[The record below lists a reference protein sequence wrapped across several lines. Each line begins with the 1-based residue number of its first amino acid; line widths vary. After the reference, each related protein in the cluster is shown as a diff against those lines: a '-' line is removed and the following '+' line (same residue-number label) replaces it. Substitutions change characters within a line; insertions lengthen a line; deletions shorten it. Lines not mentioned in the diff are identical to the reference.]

1 MAKKKAAAGKSP
13 KPKKAAKFGAGKK
26 ASRPLKKPV
35 SSKAKKAVKP
45 VKKAAKPAKK
55 AAKPVKKIAKKPAPK
70 KVVKKAAAKPAK
82 KTAPVKAKK
91 AAKPAAKTPAKK
103 AAVKTV
109 KAVRAAKPVKKV
121 EPKAVAVKKEVK
133 VEAKPEPKAAAKPV
147 QSAQPKQWQRQ
158 ERYDN
163 QKNRNKLS
171 PEKQAAALKK
181 AQEKVEK
188 AVAKY
193 KATSNIAE
201 EISKLLPKE
210 NIIMKEASGRRFFTE
225 RLDKNVVLPNLI
237 EIQIDS
243 YRWFLEDGIR
253 ELLDEISPIQ
263 DFSGKKLE
271 LHFLE
276 HSIGDPKYDF
286 ETCKQKNLTYEAPL
300 KVHVQLINKES
311 GEIKEQDV
319 FLGGIPLMTN
329 RGTFIINGIERVVV
343 SQLVRSPG
351 VFFSRNALAM
361 GMHNAKIIPKRGAWL
376 ELETDKKGI
385 ITVKIDR
392 KRKIPITSLLR
403 VFGYETDQSIL
414 DLFKDIK
421 KQPERDYILNT
432 LQKDGAKTT
441 DEAYQSIYRKIR
453 PGDLATPENAKS
465 LIQSMFFDYR
475 KYDMGPVAR
484 YKLNKRFK
492 LNTPNKIEFH
502 TFQVADLIEI
512 VKHLV
517 KLNNGEIQPDDID
530 HLSNRRVRA
539 VGELVQNK
547 FRVGLLRTDRI
558 AKDRMTVMDLET
570 VTPTQLINSRPITAA
585 LREFYASSQLSQ
597 FMDQTNPL
605 AELAH
610 KRRLSAM
617 GPGGLSR
624 ERASF
629 DVRDVH
635 PSHYGRI
642 CPISTPEGPNI
653 GLVVHLGTYARV
665 NKYGFIETPFR
676 EVSHICK
683 NSAKE
688 LEGRTLGEDL
698 TNPKTRKLVAKA
710 GTKIDG
716 KLAKEIEKLD
726 LEQVTVKPYITS
738 NIRYYDADEERG
750 LVIAQANTELNELGE
765 IQPSGVSAR
774 LNGEPNTVDAIEVTH
789 IDVSPKQIISE
800 TTALIPFLEHDDNTR
815 ASMGSNMQRQA
826 VSLLQPKAPVVGTGM
841 EEIVAKSSGQVT
853 LAEDNG
859 TISYVD
865 ASQIVA
871 IYDNGRK
878 ATYRLYNYERSNQ
891 GTCIHQRARVSKGQ
905 RIHRGDVLAD
915 GAATENGEIALGRNL
930 LVAYMSWQGFNFE
943 DAVIVSERV
952 VKNGIF
958 DSVHIETFTIDVRD
972 TKLGPEIIT
981 RDIPNVGEVRLK
993 DLDDNGI
1000 VRIGATVHEGDILTG
1015 KITPKG
1021 ETELTAEERLLRAI
1035 FGDKARDV
1043 KDTSLR
1049 LPGGEGGKVV
1059 GVQIFSRKNGD
1070 ELPTGVN
1077 QQIKVSVAQTRKIS
1091 IGDKVAGRHGNKG
1104 VISIIVPDEDMPFLP
1119 DGTHVDIVLNPLG
1132 VSSRMNIGQILETHL
1147 GWAADKMGFKV
1158 ATPALNGITTDQITE
1173 MLEKSKLPVN
1183 GKIQLFDGLTGEPFD
1198 RESTVGITYIM
1209 KLSHLIED
1217 KIHARSVGP
1226 YSLVTQQPLGGKA
1239 QHGGQRFGEMEVW
1252 ALEAYGAAHTLQEML
1267 TIKSDDV
1274 YGRAKAYE
1282 SIVKGEAIRKPR
1294 TPESFNVLVKEL
1306 QSLGLSVKLMA
1317 TEKAPLLHEDDQY
1330 TIEQALTEESQV
1342 LKEAPEDQKDVD
1354 PEVEDLLGKE
1364 VVEPV
1369 ASEGGTKVIDAEEE
1383 FLEEKAEEELTPVE
1397 MLEDE
1402 PSEEDLRAEEE
1413 RLKSE
1418 EN

>member
-1 MAKKKAAAGKSP
+1 MAKKAIAAKKTSTKKKAAKSSVP
-13 KPKKAAKFGAGKK
+13 ASKKKPVASKVKIKKPIKQKPAAKKTAKPIPKKAVVKAVKK
-26 ASRPLKKPV
+26 APAKKVIAKKVAKAKPIKKVIAKKPV
-35 SSKAKKAVKP
+35 
-45 VKKAAKPAKK
+45 K
-55 AAKPVKKIAKKPAPK
+55 AAKPVKIVKPAAVAKVQKKPEAPKVQAPAPK
-70 KVVKKAAAKPAK
+70 APIVQEKRQETKPSFN
-82 KTAPVKAKK
+82 
-91 AAKPAAKTPAKK
+91 KPAAKFMTKESTKK
-103 AAVKTV
+103 AFSKEPSGKKYGLTPEQQV
-109 KAVRAAKPVKKV
+109 KAV
-121 EPKAVAVKKEVK
+121 
-133 VEAKPEPKAAAKPV
+133 
-147 QSAQPKQWQRQ
+147 Q
-158 ERYDN
+158 
-163 QKNRNKLS
+163 
-171 PEKQAAALKK
+171 K
-181 AQEKVEK
+181 AQEKVGK
-188 AVAKY
+188 AVAKF
-193 KATSNIAE
+193 KATSTITE
-201 EISKLLPKE
+201 DIEKLLPKE
-210 NIIMKEASGRRFFTE
+210 NIVMRETSGRKFYAE
-225 RLDKNVVLPNLI
+225 RIDKDVVLPNLI

-243 YRWFLEDGIR
+243 YRWFLEEGIR

-276 HSIGDPKYDF
+276 HSIGDPKNDP
-286 ETCKQKNLTYEAPL
+286 EICKNKNLTYEAPL

-329 RGTFIINGIERVVV
+329 HGTFIVNGIERVVV

-351 VFFSRNALAM
+351 VFFSKNALTA

-376 ELETDKKGI
+376 ELETDKKGV

-403 VFGYETDQSIL
+403 VFGYNTDEAIL
-414 DLFKDIK
+414 NLFNDVTLD
-421 KQPERDYILNT
+421 PEHNYILNT
-432 LQKDGAKTT
+432 LEKDSAKAV
-441 DEAYQSIYRKIR
+441 DEAYQSIYKKIR

-484 YKLNKRFK
+484 YKLNKRF
-492 LNTPNKIEFH
+492 NINVPNKIEFH
-502 TFQVADLIEI
+502 TFQVADLVEI
-512 VKHLV
+512 LKHLI
-517 KLNNGEIQPDDID
+517 KLNNGQAQPDDID

-570 VTPTQLINSRPITAA
+570 VTPTQLVNSRPITAA

-635 PSHYGRI
+635 TSHYGRI

-665 NKYGFIETPFR
+665 NKYGFIETPYR
-676 EVSHICK
+676 EVSHICANK
-683 NSAKE
+683 VKD
-688 LEGRTLGEDL
+688 LTGRTITEDII
-698 TNPKTRKLVAKA
+698 NPKTKKLVAKN
-710 GTKIDG
+710 GTVIDE
-716 KLAKEIEKLD
+716 KLAKEIEKID
-726 LEQVTVKPYITS
+726 IEKIAVKPHITEKM
-738 NIRYYDADEERG
+738 RYYDADEERG
-750 LVIAQANTELNELGE
+750 LIIAQANTELDEKGQ
-765 IQPSGVSAR
+765 IISAIASAR
-774 LNGEPNTVDAIEVTH
+774 LNGEPSPVNSEEVTH

-826 VSLLQPKAPVVGTGM
+826 VSLLTPQAPIVGTGM
-841 EEIVAKSSGQVT
+841 EEIVAKSSGQVM

-859 TISYVD
+859 VVSYVD
-865 ASQIVA
+865 ATQIVV

-878 ATYRLYNYERSNQ
+878 ATYNLITYERSNQ
-891 GTCIHQRARVSKGQ
+891 GTCIHQRVRVSKGQ
-905 RIHRGDVLAD
+905 KVRRGDVLGD
-915 GAATENGEIALGRNL
+915 GAAIDNGEIALGRNL
-930 LVAYMSWQGFNFE
+930 LAAYMAWQGFNFE
-943 DAVIVSERV
+943 DAVIISSRV
-952 VKNGIF
+952 VKDGFF
-958 DSVHIETFTIDVRD
+958 DSVHIETFTVDVRD

-981 RDIPNVGEVRLK
+981 RDIPNVGEARLK
-993 DLDDNGI
+993 DLDENGV
-1000 VRIGATVHEGDILTG
+1000 VRIGATVHEGDILVG

-1049 LPGGEGGKVV
+1049 LPGGEGGKIV
-1059 GVQIFSRKNGD
+1059 GVQVFSRKNGD
-1070 ELPTGVN
+1070 ELTTGVN

-1104 VISIIVPDEDMPFLP
+1104 VISIIVPEEDMPFLP
-1119 DGTHVDIVLNPLG
+1119 DGTPMDIILNPLG
-1132 VSSRMNIGQILETHL
+1132 VSSRMNIGQILETHI
-1147 GWAADKMGFKV
+1147 GWAAKKLGIKV
-1158 ATPALNGITTDQITE
+1158 ATPALNGISTDKITE
-1173 MLEKSKLPVN
+1173 LLKEAKLPES
-1183 GKIQLFDGLTGEPFD
+1183 GKIQLYDGVTGEAFD
-1198 RESTVGITYIM
+1198 RETTVGIAYIM

-1306 QSLGLSVKLMA
+1306 QSLGLSVKLFS
-1317 TEKAPLLHEDDQY
+1317 TEKAPLLHEEDEY
-1330 TIEQALTEESQV
+1330 TIEQAITEETQV
-1342 LKEAPEDQKDVD
+1342 LKEAPEAQTDVD
-1354 PEVEDLLGKE
+1354 PEVKELLEKQL
-1364 VVEPV
+1364 VEPV
-1369 ASEGGTKVIDAEEE
+1369 ASEDGVKVIDEEDE
-1383 FLEEKAEEELTPVE
+1383 FMEEKADEENTPVE
-1397 MLEDE
+1397 MLDAE
-1402 PSEEDLRAEEE
+1402 PSEEELRAEEE
-1413 RLKSE
+1413 RMSQDE
-1418 EN
+1418 

>member
-1 MAKKKAAAGKSP
+1 MAQKKKAVKSSKKKAAVQVAE
-13 KPKKAAKFGAGKK
+13 
-26 ASRPLKKPV
+26 
-35 SSKAKKAVKP
+35 
-45 VKKAAKPAKK
+45 
-55 AAKPVKKIAKKPAPK
+55 
-70 KVVKKAAAKPAK
+70 
-82 KTAPVKAKK
+82 
-91 AAKPAAKTPAKK
+91 KTPKK
-103 AAVKTV
+103 AAVKT
-109 KAVRAAKPVKKV
+109 KKPAAKKITPVKKNSLKETV
-121 EPKAVAVKKEVK
+121 PAQKTKAAPKATQKVKKV
-133 VEAKPEPKAAAKPV
+133 AP
-147 QSAQPKQWQRQ
+147 
-158 ERYDN
+158 
-163 QKNRNKLS
+163 QKNTPTKKEES
-171 PEKQAAALKK
+171 KPAPKVTQPESKKK
-181 AQEKVEK
+181 ASKGVQFKS
-188 AVAKY
+188 
-193 KATSNIAE
+193 TQTLTE

-210 NIIMKEASGRRFFTE
+210 NIIMKEASGRKFFSE
-225 RLDKNVVLPNLI
+225 RLDKNIVLPNLI
-237 EIQIDS
+237 EVQIDS
-243 YRWFLEDGIR
+243 YRWFLQEGIR
-253 ELLDEISPIQ
+253 ELLDEISPIS

-271 LHFLE
+271 LQFLE
-276 HSIGDPKYDF
+276 HSIGEPKYDP
-286 ETCKQKNLTYEAPL
+286 ETCKFKNLTYEAPL

-329 RGTFIINGIERVVV
+329 KGTFIINGIERVVV

-351 VFFSRNALAM
+351 VFFSKNSLAPDY
-361 GMHNAKIIPKRGAWL
+361 HNAKIIPKRGAWL
-376 ELETDKKGI
+376 EIETDKKGI

-403 VFGYETDQSIL
+403 VFGYSTDEAML
-414 DLFKDIK
+414 KLFEDVTVDK
-421 KQPERDYILNT
+421 EHDYIGKT
-432 LQKDGAKTT
+432 LDKDSAQTE
-441 DEAYQSIYRKIR
+441 DEAYQSIYKKIR

-484 YKLNKRFK
+484 YKLNKRFGVNVP
-492 LNTPNKIEFH
+492 NTKEYH
-502 TFQVADLIEI
+502 TFQVSDLVEI
-512 VKHLV
+512 VKYLIR
-517 KLNNGEIQPDDID
+517 LNNKEFMPDDID

-570 VTPTQLINSRPITAA
+570 ITPTQLINSRPITAA
-585 LREFYASSQLSQ
+585 LREFFASSQLSQ

-653 GLVVHLGTYARV
+653 GLVVHLATYSRV

-676 EVSHICK
+676 EVAHFVPNKASK
-683 NSAKE
+683 
-688 LEGRTLGEDL
+688 LEGRTVMEDVI
-698 TNPKTRKLVAKA
+698 NPKTKKVVAKV
-710 GTKIDG
+710 GTRVDE
-716 KLAKEIEKLD
+716 KLAKEMEKLE
-726 LEQVTVKPYITS
+726 LEKITVLPYITE
-738 NIRYYDADEERG
+738 NIRYYDADEEKG
-750 LVIAQANTELNELGE
+750 LTIAQANTELDEKGQ
-765 IQPSGVSAR
+765 IIISRVSAR
-774 LNGEPNTVDAIEVTH
+774 QNGEPTIVNAEEITH

-826 VSLLQPKAPVVGTGM
+826 VSLINPKAPVVGTGM
-841 EEIVAKSSGQVT
+841 EELVAKSSGQVL

-859 TISYVD
+859 TVSYLD
-865 ASQIVA
+865 AEQITV
-871 IYDNGRK
+871 IYDNGKK
-878 ATYRLYNYERSNQ
+878 ATYKLLNYERSNQ
-891 GTCIHQRARVSKGQ
+891 GTCIHQRARVNKGQ
-905 RIHRGDVLAD
+905 RVSRGDVLAD
-915 GAATENGEIALGRNL
+915 GAATEHGELALGRNL
-930 LVAYMSWQGFNFE
+930 LVAYMAWQGFNFE
-943 DAVIVSERV
+943 DAVIISDAV
-952 VKNGIF
+952 VKDGVF
-958 DSVHIETFTIDVRD
+958 DSVHIETFTVDVRD

-981 RDIPNVGEVRLK
+981 RDIPNVGEARLK
-993 DLDDNGI
+993 DLDENGI
-1000 VRIGATVHEGDILTG
+1000 VRIGASVHEGDILVG

-1049 LPGGEGGKVV
+1049 LPGGEGGKIVA
-1059 GVQIFSRKNGD
+1059 VQIFSRKNGD

-1104 VISIIVPDEDMPFLP
+1104 VVSIIVPREDMPFLP
-1119 DGTHVDIVLNPLG
+1119 DGTPVDVVLNPLG
-1132 VSSRMNIGQILETHL
+1132 VSSRMNIGQILETHI
-1147 GWAADKMGFKV
+1147 GWAASKMGITV
-1158 ATPALNGITTDQITE
+1158 ATPALNGIHTDQITK
-1173 MLEKSKLPVN
+1173 LLKDSKLPED
-1183 GKIQLFDGLTGEPFD
+1183 GKIQLYDGLTGQPFD
-1198 RESTVGITYIM
+1198 RKTTVGITYIM

-1252 ALEAYGAAHTLQEML
+1252 ALEAYGAAHTLQEIL

-1274 YGRAKAYE
+1274 FGRAKAYE

-1306 QSLGLSVKLMA
+1306 QSLGLSVKLLA
-1317 TEKAPLLHEDDQY
+1317 TERAKLLQEEDEYTLDQ
-1330 TIEQALTEESQV
+1330 TLVEEMPMMKEESIGV
-1342 LKEAPEDQKDVD
+1342 SALDTEVEKMLEDEEVGVDEKVSGMKVANEEEMEMEEKSDEIEA
-1354 PEVEDLLGKE
+1354 VEDLLPDVNVEALDEEPDDAALKALE
-1364 VVEPV
+1364 V
-1369 ASEGGTKVIDAEEE
+1369 EEE
-1383 FLEEKAEEELTPVE
+1383 IEE
-1397 MLEDE
+1397 
-1402 PSEEDLRAEEE
+1402 
-1413 RLKSE
+1413 
-1418 EN
+1418 

>member
-1 MAKKKAAAGKSP
+1 MPKKKTT
-13 KPKKAAKFGAGKK
+13 
-26 ASRPLKKPV
+26 KKPV
-35 SSKAKKAVKP
+35 KTPITKAKKPASKSAAPKKKTSTKKTVSAASKKTNKKVTKP
-45 VKKAAKPAKK
+45 ATKKQTKAADKTESVNKEVKTAKKPAKK
-55 AAKPVKKIAKKPAPK
+55 ETPTTTKEASKKNDHGTT
-70 KVVKKAAAKPAK
+70 AK
-82 KTAPVKAKK
+82 KTSAPTKK
-91 AAKPAAKTPAKK
+91 STKT
-103 AAVKTV
+103 
-109 KAVRAAKPVKKV
+109 
-121 EPKAVAVKKEVK
+121 
-133 VEAKPEPKAAAKPV
+133 
-147 QSAQPKQWQRQ
+147 
-158 ERYDN
+158 
-163 QKNRNKLS
+163 
-171 PEKQAAALKK
+171 ALKFK
-181 AQEKVEK
+181 S
-188 AVAKY
+188 
-193 KATSNIAE
+193 TSTIIE
-201 EISKLLPKE
+201 EIDRLLPKE
-210 NIIMKEASGRRFFTE
+210 NIFIKEASKRKFYTE
-225 RLDKNVVLPNLI
+225 RLDKDVTLPNLI
-237 EIQIDS
+237 EVQIDS
-243 YRWFLEDGIR
+243 YRWFLQEGIR
-253 ELLDEISPIQ
+253 ELLDEITPII

-271 LHFLE
+271 LHFLD
-276 HSIGDPKYDF
+276 HSIGDPKYDA
-286 ETCKQKNLTYEAPL
+286 ETCKVKNLTYDAPL

-319 FLGGIPLMTN
+319 FLGGVPLMTE

-351 VFFSRNALAM
+351 VFFSRNSLAP

-376 ELETDKKGI
+376 EIETDKKRI

-392 KRKIPITSLLR
+392 KRKIHITALLR
-403 VFGYETDQSIL
+403 IFGHKTDKEIL
-414 DLFKDIK
+414 ELFRDII
-421 KQPERDYILNT
+421 QDPEHDYIFNT
-432 LQKDGAKTT
+432 LEKDPAKTE
-441 DEAYQSIYRKIR
+441 DEAYQSIYKKIR
-453 PGDLATPENAKS
+453 PGDLATPENAKN

-492 LNTPNKIEFH
+492 IDTPNKKDHH
-502 TFQVADLIEI
+502 TFQIKDLMEI
-512 VKHLV
+512 IKHLIR
-517 KLNNGEIQPDDID
+517 LNNNELAPDDID

-585 LREFYASSQLSQ
+585 LREFFASSQLSQ

-635 PSHYGRI
+635 TSHYGRI

-653 GLVVHLGTYARV
+653 GLVVHLGSYARV

-676 EVSHICK
+676 EVAHSCK
-683 NSAKE
+683 NDAKD
-688 LEGRTLGEDL
+688 LVGRYTSENI
-698 TNPKTRKLVAKA
+698 TNPKTKKIIIKA
-710 GTKIDG
+710 HAKIDV
-716 KLAKEIEKLD
+716 KTAKEIAELP
-726 LEQVTVKPYITS
+726 LESIAVHAYVTN
-738 NIRYYDADEERG
+738 NIKYHDADEEKEI
-750 LVIAQANTELNELGE
+750 VIAQANTELDEKGQ
-765 IQPSGVSAR
+765 IIDSRVSAR
-774 LNGEPNTVDAIEVTH
+774 INGEASIIPTYEITH

-826 VSLLQPKAPVVGTGM
+826 VSLISPTAPVVGTGM
-841 EEIVAKSSGQVT
+841 EELVAKSSGQVL
-853 LAEDNG
+853 LAEEKG
-859 TISYVD
+859 TVSFVD
-865 ASQIVA
+865 ADQIV
-871 IYDNGRK
+871 ILYDNGKRV
-878 ATYRLYNYERSNQ
+878 TYKMRVYERSNQ
-891 GTCIHQRARVSKGQ
+891 GTCLHQRVRVVKGQ
-905 RIHRGDVLAD
+905 KINKGDILAD
-915 GAATENGEIALGRNL
+915 GAATEQGEIALGQNL
-930 LVAYMSWQGFNFE
+930 MVAYMSWQGFNFE
-943 DAVIVSERV
+943 DAVIVSDRV
-952 VKNGIF
+952 VKDGVF

-981 RDIPNVGEVRLK
+981 RDIPNVGENRLK
-993 DLDDNGI
+993 DLDENGI
-1000 VRIGATVHEGDILTG
+1000 IRIGATVHEGDILIG

-1049 LPGGEGGKVV
+1049 LPGGEGGKIV

-1077 QQIKVSVAQTRKIS
+1077 QQIKVNVAQTRKIS

-1104 VISIIVPDEDMPFLP
+1104 VISIIVPQEDMPFLP
-1119 DGTHVDIVLNPLG
+1119 DGTPVDIILNPLG
-1132 VSSRMNIGQILETHL
+1132 VSSRMNIGQILETHA
-1147 GWAADKMGFKV
+1147 GWAASKMGTTV
-1158 ATPALNGITTDQITE
+1158 ATPALNGITSDQITK
-1173 MLEKSKLPVN
+1173 MLKEADLPEN
-1183 GKIQLFDGLTGEPFD
+1183 GKIQLYDGMSGEPFD
-1198 RESTVGITYIM
+1198 RKTTVGTAYIM

-1294 TPESFNVLVKEL
+1294 TPESFNVLIKEL
-1306 QSLGLSVKLMA
+1306 QSLGLSVKLLT
-1317 TEKAPLLHEDDQY
+1317 TEKSPLLHEEDQY
-1330 TIEQALTEESQV
+1330 TIEQAQKEKTAILSEDPEER
-1342 LKEAPEDQKDVD
+1342 PEVD
-1354 PEVEDLLGKE
+1354 PEIEIELKEEGSELKPALAEAGMSEVDNPNQPENLKEEKIDMEEPTEEDLL
-1364 VVEPV
+1364 
-1369 ASEGGTKVIDAEEE
+1369 AEEKL
-1383 FLEEKAEEELTPVE
+1383 LE
-1397 MLEDE
+1397 
-1402 PSEEDLRAEEE
+1402 SEDL
-1413 RLKSE
+1413 
-1418 EN
+1418 

>member
-1 MAKKKAAAGKSP
+1 MPQKKSAPKSSALKKKGGS
-13 KPKKAAKFGAGKK
+13 
-26 ASRPLKKPV
+26 S
-35 SSKAKKAVKP
+35 SSKKVL
-45 VKKAAKPAKK
+45 
-55 AAKPVKKIAKKPAPK
+55 PK
-70 KVVKKAAAKPAK
+70 
-82 KTAPVKAKK
+82 T
-91 AAKPAAKTPAKK
+91 K
-103 AAVKTV
+103 AAVKKQPTKTSK
-109 KAVRAAKPVKKV
+109 KAVMKPIKKVVEKKKV
-121 EPKAVAVKKEVK
+121 EKSTPQPAKKQEEKAVKKSETSVAKNAPK
-133 VEAKPEPKAAAKPV
+133 VRHAAA
-147 QSAQPKQWQRQ
+147 
-158 ERYDN
+158 
-163 QKNRNKLS
+163 
-171 PEKQAAALKK
+171 
-181 AQEKVEK
+181 
-188 AVAKY
+188 
-193 KATSNIAE
+193 TNISE

-210 NIIMKEASGRRFFTE
+210 NIIMKEASGRKYFSE
-225 RLDKNVVLPNLI
+225 RLDKDVVLPNLI
-237 EIQIDS
+237 EVQIDS
-243 YRWFLEDGIR
+243 YRWFLEDGIK
-253 ELLDEISPIQ
+253 ELLDEINPIS

-271 LHFLE
+271 LHFLG
-276 HSIGDPKYDF
+276 HSIGEPKYDA
-286 ETCKQKNLTYEAPL
+286 ETCKSKNLSYEAPL

-319 FLGGIPLMTN
+319 FLGGVPLMTQK
-329 RGTFIINGIERVVV
+329 GTFIVNGIERVVV

-351 VFFSRNALAM
+351 VFFSKNSAAP
-361 GMHNAKIIPKRGAWL
+361 GAHNAKIIPKRGAWL
-376 ELETDKKGI
+376 EIETDKKGVI
-385 ITVKIDR
+385 SVKIDR

-403 VFGYETDQSIL
+403 IFGYPTDEEIL
-414 DLFKDIK
+414 DVFKDISN
-421 KQPERDYILNT
+421 PEKNSIQLT
-432 LQKDGAKTT
+432 LDKDSAKTV

-465 LIQSMFFDYR
+465 MINSMFFDYR

-492 LNTPNKIEFH
+492 TDIANTKEFH
-502 TFQVADLIEI
+502 TFQVKDLIEI
-512 VKHLV
+512 LRYLI
-517 KLNNGEIQPDDID
+517 KLNNGQLQPDDID

-570 VTPTQLINSRPITAA
+570 ATPTQLVNSRPITAA
-585 LREFYASSQLSQ
+585 LREFFASSQLSQ

-676 EVSHICK
+676 EVSQLCENK
-683 NSAKE
+683 AAE
-688 LEGRTLGEDL
+688 LTGRTLGEDL
-698 TNPKTRKLVAKA
+698 INPKSNKVVAKA
-710 GTKIDG
+710 GTKVDE
-716 KLAKEIEKLD
+716 KLAKEIEKI
-726 LEQVTVKPYITS
+726 EVKEVVVKPYLTD
-738 NIRYYDADEERG
+738 NMRYYDADEEKD
-750 LVIAQANTELNELGE
+750 LVIAQANTEFGEKGE
-765 IQPSGVSAR
+765 ILVNRVSVR
-774 LNGEPNTVDAIEVTH
+774 INGEPTVADVHDVTH

-826 VSLLQPKAPVVGTGM
+826 VSLVNPKAPVVGTGM
-841 EEIVAKSSGQVT
+841 EEMVAKSSGQVT
-853 LAEDNG
+853 LAEG
-859 TISYVD
+859 SGVVSYVD
-865 ASQIVA
+865 AAEVVV
-871 IYDNGRK
+871 IYDNGK
-878 ATYRLYNYERSNQ
+878 KSTYKLLNYERSNQ
-891 GTCIHQRARVSKGQ
+891 GTCIHQRARVVKNQ
-905 RIHRGDVLAD
+905 RVGRGDVLAD

-943 DAVIVSERV
+943 DAVIISDRV
-952 VKNGIF
+952 VKDGVF
-958 DSVHIETFTIDVRD
+958 DSVHIETFTVDVRD
-972 TKLGPEIIT
+972 TKLGPEIVT
-981 RDIPNVGEVRLK
+981 RDIPNVGEARLK
-993 DLDDNGI
+993 DLDDQGI
-1000 VRIGATVHEGDILTG
+1000 VRIGATVHEGDILIG

-1059 GVQIFSRKNGD
+1059 GVQVFSRKNGD
-1070 ELPTGVN
+1070 ELSTGVN

-1104 VISIIVPDEDMPFLP
+1104 VISIIVPQEDMPFLP
-1119 DGTHVDIVLNPLG
+1119 DGTPVDIVLNPLG
-1132 VSSRMNIGQILETHL
+1132 VSSRMNIGQILETHI
-1147 GWAADKMGFKV
+1147 GWAAEKMGIKV
-1158 ATPALNGITTDQITE
+1158 ATPALNGITTQQITE
-1173 MLEKSKLPVN
+1173 MLEKAELPEE
-1183 GKIQLFDGLTGEPFD
+1183 GKIQLYDGLSGEPFD
-1198 RESTVGITYIM
+1198 RKSTVGITYIM

-1282 SIVKGEAIRKPR
+1282 SIVKGVPILKPR

-1317 TEKAPLLHEDDQY
+1317 TEKGRLLREEGEY
-1330 TIEQALTEESQV
+1330 TLEKALAEEIAL
-1342 LKEAPEDQKDVD
+1342 LKEDPSQQGDID
-1354 PEVEDLLGKE
+1354 PEVDDVMKKEEMLGDEKIAGMA
-1364 VVEPV
+1364 VE
-1369 ASEGGTKVIDAEEE
+1369 DAEEME
-1383 FLEEKAEEELTPVE
+1383 QEELMDEDVEDVPLEEIEGPTEKDLEEVE
-1397 MLEDE
+1397 PLAKDLEDI
-1402 PSEEDLRAEEE
+1402 EEDL
-1413 RLKSE
+1413 
-1418 EN
+1418 